1 MESKDELKET
11 DIKYRTRYQFFMI
24 NGIDI
29 NFSDILLDEK
39 LNDISV
45 YAIPHKTSTDP
56 ELLRIRS
63 RL

>member
-1 MESKDELKET
+1 
-11 DIKYRTRYQFFMI
+11 MI

-39 LNDISV
+39 LNDIS
-45 YAIPHKTSTDP
+45 IMPFHIK
-56 ELLRIRS
+56 LQRIQNYCVLED

>member
-1 MESKDELKET
+1 
-11 DIKYRTRYQFFMI
+11 MI

-39 LNDISV
+39 LNDISI
-45 YAIPHKTSTDP
+45 YAISHKTSTDP